1 MRVVAL
7 VSYIVFLTSLALALA
22 VDAAS
27 SEPANVGSAAEAGIK
42 RYFAVTLRS
51 SFTPISDKQAKRDF
65 PDYAVYLLQGKAFG
79 KDVYNLRAG
88 FFENYADATAFRD
101 IALAKYP
108 SARVTEISSN
118 EFTVIVRTF
127 PTFKMLTPATPV
139 KKPEAPKTPTAPPP
153 PAVAA
158 VPPAARPG
166 AFSSKALFAVLLE
179 KSPKPITGIRAPLP
193 DTLKNYRLY
202 TAQVRDKEKTNY
214 ELKLGFFEKVEDV
227 YAAQKK
233 LKAEYPDAK
242 VVRITPEEQNDSV
255 RTALV
260 TPVVIPPAVATV
272 PPVAPKPAPV
282 PVAPEVIPPAVATVP
297 PVAPKSAPVPVA
309 PEELPSIEA
318 TGPPSSYD
326 REAQALMEK
335 SRAALARGDN
345 ASAIT
350 LLDKLLRLPPNKY
363 SQDAQEYI
371 GLARERAGETTAARK
386 EYELYLS
393 LYPTGDGADRVRQ
406 RIAVLEAKS
415 APVPTPAL
423 RSVRPR
429 VVPESSIVG
438 SLSQYYYHGASKVD
452 TTSFTPGT
460 NIASQASLNQTDQ
473 SSLLTNLIL
482 TQRYRSEEYDNRF
495 VIRDTYTKNFLQGQ
509 EDTNRPSAVYYEV
522 KDRLHDYGG
531 RIGRQ
536 PGGAAGVLGT
546 FDGLQ
551 AGYNFTPKWRL
562 NVVGGVP
569 VDITYDSSLH
579 FYGTSMEIGPYAD
592 HWGATLYVIEQ
603 TVDGVTDRKAVG
615 SELRYFDPSFNV
627 FGLFDYDTE
636 FQASNITLI
645 QGNWTGGGGTTAH
658 ALYDRRKTPAL
669 ELVNSLMGES
679 DTSISSQLQT
689 KTYDQLKQQALDNT
703 ATTELKGVGVTQQL
717 STHWQ
722 TGLDVQSSRTSATVG
737 SINQPP
743 LPDTGITYTYTGTV
757 TGSGLFS
764 PRDVTVFSLTHID
777 GKTYAGNLFSLTNR
791 VLWGANWSLDTVLNW
806 YKQHD
811 SSTDLDLKRFSP
823 SLKPS
828 YKWKNNITLEA
839 EIGLERTESTGP
851 VLQDTTR
858 RRYWSLGYRWDF

>member
-7 VSYIVFLTSLALALA
+7 FSYLVFLTNLTLAPA

-27 SEPANVGSAAEAGIK
+27 TDPASAETAAEASAK
-42 RYFAVTLRS
+42 KYFAVTLRS

-65 PDYAVYLLQGKAFG
+65 PDYAVYLLQSRAFG

-88 FFENYADATAFRD
+88 FFEQYADATAFRNM
-101 IALAKYP
+101 ALAKYP
-108 SARVTEISSN
+108 SARVTEISRN
-118 EFTVIVRTF
+118 EFTVIARTF
-127 PTFKMLTPATPV
+127 PTFKMLTPVMPV

-158 VPPAARPG
+158 APPATKPG
-166 AFSSKALFAVLLE
+166 EYSPKALFAVLLE
-179 KSPKPITGIRAPLP
+179 KSSKPITGIRAPVP
-193 DTLKNYRLY
+193 DSLKNFRLY
-202 TAQVRDKEKTNY
+202 TAQVREKEKTHY

-233 LKAEYPDAK
+233 LKAAYPDAK
-242 VVRITPEEQNDSV
+242 VIRITPREQNDSA

-260 TPVVIPPAVATV
+260 APAVVPPAVAAV
-272 PPVAPKPAPV
+272 PKAVPKPAPV
-282 PVAPEVIPPAVATVP
+282 PVAPEV
-297 PVAPKSAPVPVA
+297 
-309 PEELPSIEA
+309 LPGIAA

-326 REAQALMEK
+326 REAQAMMEK

-345 ASAIT
+345 ASAIA

-371 GLARERAGETTAARK
+371 GLARQRAGETAAARK

-406 RIAVLEAKS
+406 RIAVLEAKT
-415 APVPTPAL
+415 APAPAPAL
-423 RSVRPR
+423 KAVPPR
-429 VVPESSIVG
+429 VVAQSSIVG

-452 TTSFTPGT
+452 TTSFAPGT
-460 NIASQASLNQTDQ
+460 NIASQDTLSQTDQ
-473 SSLLTNLIL
+473 SSLLTNLVL
-482 TQRYRSEEYDNRF
+482 TQRYRSEQYDNRF
-495 VIRDTYTKNFLQGQ
+495 VVRDTYTRNFLQGQ

-522 KDRLHDYGG
+522 KDRLHDYGA

-536 PGGAAGVLGT
+536 PGGSAGVLGT

-579 FYGTSMEIGPYAD
+579 FYGTSVDIGPYAD
-592 HWGATLYVIEQ
+592 HWGATLYAIEQ
-603 TVDGVTDRKAVG
+603 TVDSVTDRKAVG
-615 SELRYFDPSFNV
+615 SELRYFDPSFSV
-627 FGLFDYDTE
+627 YGLFDYDTE
-636 FQASNITLI
+636 FQTSNITLV
-645 QGNWTGGGGTTAH
+645 QSNWTGSSGTTAH

-679 DTSISSQLQT
+679 DTSINSQLQT

-722 TGLDVQSSRTSATVG
+722 TGLDVQSSHTSATVG
-737 SINQPP
+737 TASQPAQ
-743 LPDTGITYTYTGTV
+743 PDSGTTYSYTGNV
-757 TGSGLFS
+757 IGSGLFN

-777 GKTYAGNLFSLTNR
+777 AKTYAGNLYSITNR
-791 VLWGANWSLDTVLNW
+791 VIWGANWSLDTNLNW
-806 YKQHD
+806 YSQHD
-811 SSTDLDLKRFSP
+811 SSTDSDLKRFSP
-823 SLKPS
+823 SIKPS

-839 EIGLERTESTGP
+839 EFGEERTESTGP
-851 VLQDTTR
+851 TTQDTTR
-858 RRYWSLGYRWDF
+858 RRYWSVGYRWDF